1 MYRYCP
7 IQKNCRYRGPPE
19 RHFKP
24 QAAFRKSERN
34 DTEPMVEET
43 SRDVRKHYAAFGD
56 KADIVFPFIRD
67 NNREFFG
74 FDVLSTQLQ
83 ASKELT
89 LQGFMLVI
97 PCEIET
103 GIFCREPGYF
113 GEANG
118 KFSHGNGKSRKKREI
133 LAMRCKSSVH
143 LGCA

>member
-56 KADIVFPFIRD
+56 KADIVFPFIREITGNFLD
-67 NNREFFG
+67 IIDSVAGVKRAH
-74 FDVLSTQLQ
+74 
-83 ASKELT
+83 AS
-89 LQGFMLVI
+89 GV
-97 PCEIET
+97 
-103 GIFCREPGYF
+103 Y
-113 GEANG
+113 A
-118 KFSHGNGKSRKKREI
+118 GNS
-133 LAMRCKSSVH
+133 L
-143 LGCA
+143 